1 MTRGLLVS
9 RATKN
14 NLLKINATK
23 RSPESLEIY
32 KNYRNIYN
40 KILWAS
46 KKLYYKESFIK
57 NRKKNLKKADMS
69 TTEIRTLGTLGY
81 YSKNG
86 NDAIQPILRH
96 LNKHNMGIEKKYA
109 RMRKLQESEVTAEG
123 VLK

>member
-57 NRKKNLKKADMS
+57 NRKKTKKIWELIKEVS
-69 TTEIRTLGTLGY
+69 TGTK
-81 YSKNG
+81 STH
-86 NDAIQPILRH
+86 P
-96 LNKHNMGIEKKYA
+96 IEKIKVNG
-109 RMRKLQESEVTAEG
+109 KSITDKVEIAENFN
-123 VLK
+123 